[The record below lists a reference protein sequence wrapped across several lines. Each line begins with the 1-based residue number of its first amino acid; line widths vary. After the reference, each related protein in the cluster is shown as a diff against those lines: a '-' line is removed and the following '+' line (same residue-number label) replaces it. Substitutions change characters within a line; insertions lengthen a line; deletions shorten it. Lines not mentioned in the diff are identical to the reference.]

1 MIALGLVGLV
11 AAYLLLYS
19 GFKGTDPRDEIT
31 AALNGGKAPP
41 KLKGQSGTATSVPP
55 AYPQA
60 GQTKQPVGPVG
71 YNVISTVSDHGSRP
85 LGNWESDNAIDVVP
99 SPNLGIGTP
108 VKAVE
113 SGQIGIQFGYDV
125 TGGYRLH
132 LKVLTNEFYYAH
144 FVGYGPGI
152 IPGRHV
158 NAGDIIGYMGDTGN
172 AKGTPHV
179 HFAARIGDPNNWA
192 GRIF

>member
-1 MIALGLVGLV
+1 MIALGLMGLV

-31 AALNGGKAPP
+31 AALRGGKATP
-41 KLKGQSGTATSVPP
+41 KLKTPGIGSTVPAPDSG
-55 AYPQA
+55 A
-60 GQTKQPVGPVG
+60 GTVKQPVGSMG
-71 YNVISTVSDHGSRP
+71 YQVITTVAGHHSRP

-99 SPNLGIGTP
+99 SPNLGRGTP
-108 VKAVE
+108 VHAVE
-113 SGQIGIQFGYDV
+113 SGQIGLAFGYDP
-125 TGGYRLH
+125 TGGYRIH
-132 LKVLTNEFYYAH
+132 LNVLTNEFYYAH

-158 NAGDIIGYMGDTGN
+158 NQGDVIGYMGDTGN

-179 HFAARIGDPNNWA
+179 HFGARVGDPMAWA
-192 GRIF
+192 DRIF